1 MFFFKEN
8 DMNTIKRP
16 QDLRYMKQ
24 LQFSLNIVSAWP
36 HKETGDAGSKF
47 VFWWRLYY
55 AFVEGFFWFLGAA
68 YLKNNYGKISFF
80 EFGHTLITHFMNT
93 IACQR
98 LTLPFMK
105 KYRDFIGLFVK
116 QFHLFHYKDK
126 SDYAMKIYLRVYK
139 LSDFFSMYLHI
150 LMYIGIVLFN
160 GTPIYKNILS
170 NAYSSNKPEN
180 VTFQH
185 STYFELP
192 IDYKHSLTGYVPLF
206 CFNWYI
212 TFICASFFCMFD
224 LLLTV
229 IVLNVYGHLKILVY
243 HLEHFMTPS
252 TNSTSHKQKNV
263 FDIMQFSE
271 EEMKTVTIKL
281 KEVISHQRL
290 ITDFIQKMSDIFGP
304 MVCLNLMYQ
313 QVSACILLLECSQ
326 MDLLA
331 LLSYGP
337 LTFFVFQELIQLSV
351 VFELIGATS
360 DDLIDAVYSVPW
372 ECMDTKNRKI
382 LYTIMIKSQMTTKF
396 KAMGMV
402 DVGVKTMAAILKTI
416 ISYFVMLRTVALQN

>member
-8 DMNTIKRP
+8 DMNTVKRP

-24 LQFSLNIVSAWP
+24 LRFSLNIVSAWP
-36 HKETGDAGSKF
+36 HKEIGDPESKF
-47 VFWWRLYY
+47 VFWWRAYY
-55 AFVEGFFWFLGAA
+55 AFVEGFFWFLGMA
-68 YLKNNYGKISFF
+68 YLKNHYGKLSFY
-80 EFGHTLITHFMNT
+80 EYSHTLITHFMNT
-93 IACQR
+93 ITCQR

-105 KYRDFIGLFVK
+105 KYRDFIGQFIK
-116 QFHLFHYKDK
+116 KFHLFHYKDK
-126 SDYAMKIYLRVYK
+126 SEYAMKIYLRVYK
-139 LSDFFSMYLHI
+139 LSDYFTMYLHI
-150 LMYIGIVLFN
+150 LMYVGIMFFN
-160 GTPIYKNILS
+160 FTPVYKNIITDAYNNPI
-170 NAYSSNKPEN
+170 NA
-180 VTFQH
+180 TLQH
-185 STYFELP
+185 SSYFELP
-192 IDYKHSLTGYVPLF
+192 FDYKHSLTGYVPLF
-206 CFNWYI
+206 FFNLYI

-243 HLEHFMTPS
+243 HLEHFMRPS
-252 TNSTSHKQKNV
+252 TNSTSHKHKNKM
-263 FDIMQFSE
+263 FDTMQFSE

-290 ITDFIQKMSDIFGP
+290 ITDFIDKMSDIFGP

-326 MDLLA
+326 MDLLV
-331 LLSYGP
+331 LFSYGP

-360 DDLIDAVYSVPW
+360 DQLIDAVYSVPW

-382 LYTIMIKSQMTTKF
+382 LYTIMIKSQKTTKF

-416 ISYFVMLRTVALQN
+416 ISYFVMLRTIALQN